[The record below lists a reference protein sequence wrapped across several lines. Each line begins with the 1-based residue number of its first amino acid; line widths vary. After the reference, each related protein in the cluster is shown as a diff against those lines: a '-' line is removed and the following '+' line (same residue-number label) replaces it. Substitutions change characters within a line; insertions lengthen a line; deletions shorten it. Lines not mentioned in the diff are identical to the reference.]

1 MVLDFFAGIS
11 VRSVDLSTSCV
22 EKCVVVKT
30 YPLDSPRQPW
40 QVAGMFL
47 RKLRVQ
53 KDGKEHRYWS
63 LVETV
68 RTPDGPRQR
77 TLCYLGELNSSTRA
91 RWQKTVEVFNEQ
103 GESTQ
108 LKLFPAEAAA
118 PEYPSVARVLV
129 KKVRVERTR
138 RFGDCYLGLELWKR
152 LGLEEF
158 FARHLDQEFA
168 DVPWSRVAAVLAINR
183 LCDPGSELA
192 IERHWYPGTALDDL
206 LHIGTGK
213 INDTRLY
220 RCLDRL
226 LPLKTKIEQH
236 LKQRFGELF
245 QAEFDVLLYDLTS
258 TYVEGT
264 AEENPMMR
272 RGYSRDH
279 RPDCEQLVLALI
291 VNADGFPFSYELFD
305 GNRADVSTVE
315 TILRTVE
322 RKHGKARRVWIFDR
336 GVVSEENLMAIR
348 KRGGQYLVGTPR
360 SKLKQFEQEL
370 LKDDFEKI
378 RPEVEVKQ
386 IRIPG
391 GEETYILC
399 RTAGRKEKEKAIR
412 SRFVAK
418 IEKALAGLEKRI
430 TAGKLRDRF
439 KMERNLGRIQASHP
453 QVADLYE
460 MAVQDSKEGPRLVWR
475 QKPEQQQW
483 LEAREGAYLLRT
495 NLTVDGAADL
505 WKKYMQ
511 LTEVEAAFRSLKS
524 ELKIRPL
531 FHQLER
537 RVKAH
542 VLVAFLGYA
551 LLVTLK
557 HLLKRSASEYS
568 PAQALKRL
576 SELYSVDIV
585 LPTVEGREICLRRI
599 TKRENDQEELLQ
611 QLRVELPERLEPIQ
625 ILKCSADSAIA

>member
-1 MVLDFFAGIS
+1 
-11 VRSVDLSTSCV
+11 
-22 EKCVVVKT
+22 
-30 YPLDSPRQPW
+30 
-40 QVAGMFL
+40 MFL

-53 KDGKEHRYWS
+53 KDGKEHSYWS

-68 RTPDGPRQR
+68 RTADGPRQR
-77 TLCYLGELNSSTRA
+77 TLCYLGELNSSAHA

-108 LKLFPAEAAA
+108 LKLFPSEVEA
-118 PEYPSVARVLV
+118 PDDPNVARVLV

-158 FARHLDQEFA
+158 FAQHLDVDAA
-168 DVPWSRVAAVLAINR
+168 DVAWSRVAAVLAINR
-183 LCDPGSELA
+183 LCAPGSELA
-192 IERHWYPGTALDDL
+192 VEQHWYPSTALDDL
-206 LHIGTGK
+206 LHIGKGK

-226 LPLKTKIEQH
+226 LPLKSKIEQH
-236 LKQRFGELF
+236 LKQRYGELF

-258 TYVEGT
+258 TYVEGA
-264 AEENPMMR
+264 AEENPLMR

-291 VNADGFPFSYELFD
+291 VNPDGFPFSYELFD
-305 GNRADVSTVE
+305 GNRADVTTVE
-315 TILRTVE
+315 AILRTVE
-322 RKHGKARRVWIFDR
+322 RKYGKARRVWIFDR
-336 GVVSEENLMAIR
+336 GVVSEENLAAIR
-348 KRGGQYLVGTPR
+348 KRGGEYLVGTTR
-360 SKLKQFEQEL
+360 SKLKQFEAEL

-378 RPEVEVKQ
+378 RPDVEVKQ
-386 IRIPG
+386 IQILG
-391 GEETYILC
+391 GEETYVLC
-399 RTAGRKEKEKAIR
+399 RTTGRKEKEKAIR

-418 IEKALAGLEKRI
+418 IEKALTGLEKRI
-430 TAGKLRDRF
+430 VEGKLKDRD
-439 KMERNLGRIQASHP
+439 KMWMRLGRIQASHP
-453 QVADLYE
+453 QVSDLYE
-460 MAVQDSKEGPRLVWR
+460 MAIKDSKEGARLVWR

-495 NLTVDGAADL
+495 NLTAGTAADL

-511 LTEVEAAFRSLKS
+511 LTEVEAAFRTLKS
-524 ELKIRPL
+524 ELAIRPL
-531 FHQLER
+531 FHQLEK

-557 HLLKRSASEYS
+557 HLLKRAGSEDS
-568 PAQALKRL
+568 PAKVLKRL
-576 SELYSVDIV
+576 SELFSVDIV
-585 LPTVEGREICLRRI
+585 LPTIEG
-599 TKRENDQEELLQ
+599 
-611 QLRVELPERLEPIQ
+611 
-625 ILKCSADSAIA
+625 

>member
-1 MVLDFFAGIS
+1 
-11 VRSVDLSTSCV
+11 
-22 EKCVVVKT
+22 
-30 YPLDSPRQPW
+30 
-40 QVAGMFL
+40 MFL
-47 RKLRVQ
+47 RQHHRS
-53 KDGKEHRYWS
+53 KDGKEHGYWS

-77 TLCYLGELNSSTRA
+77 TICYLGELNDSAQA
-91 RWQKTVEVFNEQ
+91 RWQKTIEAFNEQ

-108 LKLFPAEAAA
+108 LKLFPNDAGL
-118 PEYPSVARVLV
+118 PDDPSVARVLV

-152 LGLEEF
+152 LGLQEF
-158 FARHLDQEFA
+158 FAQHLDQEIA

-183 LCDPGSELA
+183 LCAPGSELA
-192 IERHWYPGTALDDL
+192 IERHWYPSTALDDL
-206 LHIGTGK
+206 LHIAKGK

-226 LPLKTKIEQH
+226 LPCKTKLEQH

-258 TYVEGT
+258 TYVEGA

-291 VNADGFPFSYELFD
+291 VNQDGFPFSYELFD

-336 GVVSEENLMAIR
+336 GVASEENLVAIR

-360 SKLKQFEQEL
+360 SRLKQFEQEL
-370 LKDDFEKI
+370 LKEDFEKI
-378 RPEVEVKQ
+378 RPEVEVQQ
-386 IRIPG
+386 ITIPG

-412 SRFVAK
+412 SRLVTK

-430 TAGKLRDRF
+430 VEGKLKDRD
-439 KMERNLGRIQASHP
+439 KMFMSLGRIQALHP

-460 MAVQDSKEGPRLVWR
+460 MAMKDTQQGPRLVWR
-475 QKPEQQQW
+475 QKPEQQPW

-495 NLTVDGAADL
+495 NLTVNGAADL
-505 WKKYMQ
+505 WQKYMQ
-511 LTEVEAAFRSLKS
+511 LTEVEAAFRTLKS
-524 ELKIRPL
+524 ELAIRPL
-531 FHQLER
+531 FHQLEK

-551 LLVTLK
+551 LQVTLQ
-557 HLLKRSASEYS
+557 HLLKRSGSEYS
-568 PAQALKRL
+568 AAQALKRL

-585 LPTVEGREICLRRI
+585 LPTVEGREIWLRRI
-599 TKRENDQEELLQ
+599 TKREEDQERLLN
-611 QLRVELPERLEPIQ
+611 QLRLELPERLEPIQ

>member
-1 MVLDFFAGIS
+1 
-11 VRSVDLSTSCV
+11 
-22 EKCVVVKT
+22 
-30 YPLDSPRQPW
+30 
-40 QVAGMFL
+40 MFL
-47 RKLRVQ
+47 REHSRF
-53 KDGKEHRYWS
+53 KDGKEHGYWS
-63 LVETV
+63 LVETI
-68 RTPDGPRQR
+68 RTADGPRQR
-77 TLCYLGELNSSTRA
+77 TLCYLGELNGSAHA

-103 GESTQ
+103 GETTQ
-108 LKLFPAEAAA
+108 LKLFPSAVET
-118 PEYPSVARVLV
+118 PDDPNIARVLV

-138 RFGDCYLGLELWKR
+138 RFGDCYLGLELWQQ
-152 LGLEEF
+152 LGLAEF
-158 FARHLDQEFA
+158 LARHLDVDHA
-168 DVPWSRVAAVLAINR
+168 DVPWSRIAAVLAINR

-192 IERHWYPGTALDDL
+192 VEQHWYPSTALDDL
-206 LHIGTGK
+206 LHIAKGK

-236 LKQRFGELF
+236 LKLRFGELF

-258 TYVEGT
+258 TYVEGA
-264 AEENPMMR
+264 AEENSMMR

-291 VNADGFPFSYELFD
+291 VNSDGFPFSYELFD

-315 TILRTVE
+315 AILRTVE

-336 GVVSEENLMAIR
+336 GVVSEENLVAIR

-386 IRIPG
+386 MRIPG

-418 IEKALAGLEKRI
+418 IEKALGGLEKRI
-430 TAGKLRDRF
+430 AEGKLKDRD
-439 KMERNLGRIQASHP
+439 KMLLRLGRIQASHP

-460 MAVQDSKEGPRLVWR
+460 MVMKDSKEGPRLVWQ

-511 LTEVEAAFRSLKS
+511 LTEVEAAFRTLKS
-524 ELKIRPL
+524 ELAIRPL
-531 FHQLER
+531 FHQLEK

-551 LLVTLK
+551 LQVTLK
-557 HLLKRSASEYS
+557 HLLKRSGSEYS

-576 SELYSVDIV
+576 AEIRSVDIV
-585 LPTVEGREICLRRI
+585 LPTIEGREIWLRRI
-599 TKRENDQEELLQ
+599 ARLDEEQQRILHQLQ
-611 QLRVELPERLEPIQ
+611 LQLPERLEPIQ
-625 ILKCSADSAIA
+625 IQKCSADSAIA

>member
-1 MVLDFFAGIS
+1 
-11 VRSVDLSTSCV
+11 
-22 EKCVVVKT
+22 
-30 YPLDSPRQPW
+30 
-40 QVAGMFL
+40 
-47 RKLRVQ
+47 
-53 KDGKEHRYWS
+53 
-63 LVETV
+63 
-68 RTPDGPRQR
+68 
-77 TLCYLGELNSSTRA
+77 LCA
-91 RWQKTVEVFNEQ
+91 
-103 GESTQ
+103 
-108 LKLFPAEAAA
+108 
-118 PEYPSVARVLV
+118 
-129 KKVRVERTR
+129 
-138 RFGDCYLGLELWKR
+138 
-152 LGLEEF
+152 
-158 FARHLDQEFA
+158 
-168 DVPWSRVAAVLAINR
+168 
-183 LCDPGSELA
+183 PGSELA
-192 IERHWYPGTALDDL
+192 VEQHWYPSTTLDDL
-206 LHIGTGK
+206 LHIGKGK

-264 AEENPMMR
+264 AEENSMMR

-291 VNADGFPFSYELFD
+291 VNSDGFPFSYELFD

-315 TILRTVE
+315 AILRTVE

-336 GVVSEENLMAIR
+336 GVVSEENLVAIR
-348 KRGGQYLVGTPR
+348 KRGGEYLVGTTR

-378 RPEVEVKQ
+378 RPDVEVQQ
-386 IRIPG
+386 IQIPG

-399 RTAGRKEKEKAIR
+399 RTLGRKEKEKAIR

-418 IEKALAGLEKRI
+418 IEKSLTGLEKRI
-430 TAGKLRDRF
+430 AEGKLKDRF

-460 MAVQDSKEGPRLVWR
+460 MAIKDSKEGARLVWR

-495 NLTVDGAADL
+495 NLTGNGAADL

-511 LTEVEAAFRSLKS
+511 LTEVEAAFRTLKS
-524 ELKIRPL
+524 ELAIRPL
-531 FHQLER
+531 FHQLEK

-557 HLLKRSASEYS
+557 HLLKRVGSEYS
-568 PAQALKRL
+568 PAKALQRL

-585 LPTVEGREICLRRI
+585 LPTIEGREIWLRRI
-599 TKRENDQEELLQ
+599 TKLDDEQQRILYQLQ
-611 QLRVELPERLEPIQ
+611 LQLPERLEPIQ
-625 ILKCSADSAIA
+625 ILKCSENSAIA